1 MNKDI
6 FLQKLQEEVVEY
18 NKILATDN
26 GDWIVK
32 GFIDIYKNIYTITL
46 DTKVVSKV
54 IEILLIPA
62 FEDFANKNNLK
73 LELAPQQNFYPDLT
87 FVCNETGEKYAVDIK
102 STMKDKDNKIKSMT
116 LGAFTGYFR
125 NRESSKNTKYPYGQ
139 YAGHF
144 VFGVVYSQIL
154 DSVNEKQ
161 KYTIEE
167 LDNIQSVIKDFV
179 FFVQPK
185 YRIAT
190 DRPGSGNT
198 KNIGAVANLDDL
210 INGNGKFATLG
221 EDIFDDYWMFYL
233 TKDMAKEA
241 GLKESPYNNLKTYS
255 EYKQKGL
262 ETLKA
267 NEELINKMAETVLVQ
282 ENAE

>member
-102 STMKDKDNKIKSMT
+102 STMKDKDNKIK
-116 LGAFTGYFR
+116 
-125 NRESSKNTKYPYGQ
+125 KYDIGRFYR
-139 YAGHF
+139 
-144 VFGVVYSQIL
+144 VF
-154 DSVNEKQ
+154 Q
-161 KYTIEE
+161 K
-167 LDNIQSVIKDFV
+167 
-179 FFVQPK
+179 
-185 YRIAT
+185 
-190 DRPGSGNT
+190 
-198 KNIGAVANLDDL
+198 
-210 INGNGKFATLG
+210 
-221 EDIFDDYWMFYL
+221 
-233 TKDMAKEA
+233 
-241 GLKESPYNNLKTYS
+241 
-255 EYKQKGL
+255 
-262 ETLKA
+262 
-267 NEELINKMAETVLVQ
+267 
-282 ENAE
+282 

>member
-1 MNKDI
+1 M
-6 FLQKLQEEVVEY
+6 
-18 NKILATDN
+18 
-26 GDWIVK
+26 
-32 GFIDIYKNIYTITL
+32 
-46 DTKVVSKV
+46 
-54 IEILLIPA
+54 
-62 FEDFANKNNLK
+62 
-73 LELAPQQNFYPDLT
+73 
-87 FVCNETGEKYAVDIK
+87 
-102 STMKDKDNKIKSMT
+102 
-116 LGAFTGYFR
+116 
-125 NRESSKNTKYPYGQ
+125 
-139 YAGHF
+139 
-144 VFGVVYSQIL
+144 
-154 DSVNEKQ
+154 
-161 KYTIEE
+161 
-167 LDNIQSVIKDFV
+167 IKDFV

-267 NEELINKMAETVLVQ
+267 NEELINKMAETDLVQ

>member
-139 YAGHF
+139 YAGHL

-267 NEELINKMAETVLVQ
+267 NEELINKMAETDLVQ

>member
-1 MNKDI
+1 MDREI
-6 FLQKLQEEVVEY
+6 FLQKLQQEVGY
-18 NKILATDN
+18 FNSILSTER

-62 FEDFANKNNLK
+62 FNKFAEKNNLK

-87 FVCNETGEKYAVDIK
+87 FICKDSGEKYAVDIK
-102 STMKDKDNKIKSMT
+102 STMKDDENKIKSMT

-125 NRESSKNTKYPYGQ
+125 NRASSKNTKYPYGD
-139 YAGHF
+139 YSGHF
-144 VFGVVYSQIL
+144 VFGVVYTQII
-154 DSVNEKQ
+154 DSVNEKE
-161 KYTIEE
+161 KYTIDE
-167 LDNIQSVIKDFV
+167 LGEIQSVIKDFV

-185 YRIAT
+185 YKIAT

-198 KNIGAVANLDDL
+198 KNIGSVANLDDL
-210 INGNGKFATLG
+210 INGNGKFSTLG

-233 TKDMAKEA
+233 TKDMAKDV
-241 GLKESPYNNLKTYS
+241 GLNEPPYNNLITYF
-255 EYKQKGL
+255 EYKKKGL
-262 ETLKA
+262 ETLQA
-267 NEELINKMAETVLVQ
+267 NEDLINKMTQTDLEQ
-282 ENAE
+282 DNAE

>member
-1 MNKDI
+1 
-6 FLQKLQEEVVEY
+6 
-18 NKILATDN
+18 
-26 GDWIVK
+26 
-32 GFIDIYKNIYTITL
+32 
-46 DTKVVSKV
+46 
-54 IEILLIPA
+54 
-62 FEDFANKNNLK
+62 
-73 LELAPQQNFYPDLT
+73 
-87 FVCNETGEKYAVDIK
+87 
-102 STMKDKDNKIKSMT
+102 MKDKDNKIKSMT

-139 YAGHF
+139 YEGHF

-267 NEELINKMAETVLVQ
+267 NEELINKMAETDLVQ